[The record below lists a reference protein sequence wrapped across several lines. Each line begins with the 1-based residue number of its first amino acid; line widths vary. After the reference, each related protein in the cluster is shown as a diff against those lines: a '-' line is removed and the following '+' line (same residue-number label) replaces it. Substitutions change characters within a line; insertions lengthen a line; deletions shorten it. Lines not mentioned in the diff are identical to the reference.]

1 MICPC
6 TASLSLG
13 ATKDRCKV
21 VLVFDVKSGE
31 VEGTDVSGLT
41 VAAVCDTPKVM
52 SEGNWRLGVVIDAEA
67 SDEQA
72 EKLGGV
78 FSGAL
83 GGPMEALGPLVG
95 ENLGV
100 ERQPIEVQEDGLT
113 HSVRIGDEVDFEIE
127 DVVPFGVGDRG
138 TGQDHAASSTRPAPS
153 SPSRGPPAR
162 RSTPSASSTRPRP
175 GSRPRSSPGRPER
188 RVLPGSAPVMESATI
203 RRLPALPGLIQ
214 LGLIALLVL
223 LAAVAWV
230 ITSEQMDGMDA
241 GPGTDPG
248 ALGFFVG
255 VWVVMM
261 AAMMFP
267 SIAPMVMMH
276 VRIQE
281 GRRERG
287 QAGVA
292 GATALFVGGYLLA
305 WSAAGLIGYG
315 IFQLGKAVTGDLFSW
330 DDAGPYLAGGIVCAA
345 AIYQLTPL
353 KDVCLRHC
361 RSPFAFLM
369 QHWHAGRLG
378 SLRMGV
384 VHGGWCIGCCWA
396 LMAALFALGVM
407 SLGWMAF
414 IAALIAVE
422 KLLPWKTLANRGIA
436 VLLLVLGLAIAFT
449 PASVPGLTLPGSA
462 EAMQGMGSGSMD
474 SMSGDGGNDEPSQG
488 NPMDSAPDPMP

>member
-1 MICPC
+1 
-6 TASLSLG
+6 
-13 ATKDRCKV
+13 
-21 VLVFDVKSGE
+21 
-31 VEGTDVSGLT
+31 
-41 VAAVCDTPKVM
+41 
-52 SEGNWRLGVVIDAEA
+52 
-67 SDEQA
+67 
-72 EKLGGV
+72 
-78 FSGAL
+78 
-83 GGPMEALGPLVG
+83 
-95 ENLGV
+95 
-100 ERQPIEVQEDGLT
+100 
-113 HSVRIGDEVDFEIE
+113 
-127 DVVPFGVGDRG
+127 
-138 TGQDHAASSTRPAPS
+138 
-153 SPSRGPPAR
+153 
-162 RSTPSASSTRPRP
+162 
-175 GSRPRSSPGRPER
+175 
-188 RVLPGSAPVMESATI
+188 MESATI

-315 IFQLGKAVTGDLFSW
+315 IFQLGKALTGDLFSW
-330 DDAGPYLAGGIVCAA
+330 DDAGPYLAGGIVCGA

-436 VLLLVLGLAIAFT
+436 ALLLVLGLAIAFT

-474 SMSGDGGNDEPSQG
+474 SMSGGGGNDEPSQG